1 MDKKRNSKN
10 NFVKRQIKMIPQTY
24 RHNKLGTSKL
34 NNFTVNSISIKSNCH
49 LKDSSEMNSK
59 DFQKNFMNKSN
70 ANNSKNN
77 INKLRKTYKPASH
90 SNKKIYIKIQQKTD
104 LSEYNI
110 ILDRTLD
117 TFDKNKK
124 IKKSLRKKNNTNNN
138 TQKIKITNIGNMK
151 KIRNTTSENRNKIKN
166 KSISDFINVSFGDS
180 SIEINRPKKS
190 ENYIFNNF
198 NGRKSNIPHPYRNTL
213 YDKIYNKEENG
224 VNEIKNRIL
233 KHKIKNRKL
242 KDIQK
247 EFKENKNKLE
257 NAKRIQLYNSINDF
271 MNENENINNEF
282 FRFSKIS
289 KYNNNDL
296 DYLNNKNLFSNGF
309 LDNRNSYSI
318 NHKVG
323 NHILKFDDKNKS
335 VDDKKE
341 KDNNIMSV
349 PCMNCGKM
357 IDINEIDEHSNNCFE
372 VKEEESTMKKN
383 NYISFVENKLKNIY
397 EYVNNLNNLK
407 SLKLIIEQTL
417 SIKNINSYSINE
429 LNKINDNLKYIM
441 EKYYNSTNIFTLLSR
456 VNILLEEKI
465 KYFIKNN
472 IIVNNNKNKI
482 KKLNNSNFPYKNNKA
497 FRNTINCPQINKKLY
512 LNYDNS
518 LDGVISESETMEF
531 FDLKKMERI
540 LDKKK
545 KTDNLDNFVNEAK
558 NKRLFLMEV
567 LKVKYQKISENKL
580 ENLIPPILI
589 WKEAVKKNIKMK
601 NWSKFIF
608 EELNNPNK
616 YLNSREKIKDKKNE
630 NLFNLND
637 K

>member
-1 MDKKRNSKN
+1 MNEKIISKN

-24 RHNKLGTSKL
+24 RHNKLVTSKL

-59 DFQKNFMNKSN
+59 DYFNILINKNNNNNIKSN
-70 ANNSKNN
+70 KLKTAYKKN
-77 INKLRKTYKPASH
+77 SH

-117 TFDKNKK
+117 TFNKNSK
-124 IKKSLRKKNNTNNN
+124 IKKSLKKNNKVNNN
-138 TQKIKITNIGNMK
+138 TKIIKNIENIK
-151 KIRNTTSENRNKIKN
+151 KLRNKSENKNKIKN

-190 ENYIFNNF
+190 ENYLFNNF
-198 NGRKSNIPHPYRNTL
+198 NGRKSSIPHPIRNIL
-213 YDKIYNKEENG
+213 YDKLNNKEEHGINI
-224 VNEIKNRIL
+224 IKNKII
-233 KHKIKNRKL
+233 KHKIKSKKL
-242 KDIQK
+242 KNIQR
-247 EFKENKNKLE
+247 EFNENNNKL
-257 NAKRIQLYNSINDF
+257 KLYNSIKYDKDLNINGF
-271 MNENENINNEF
+271 TNQNENINNEF

-296 DYLNNKNLFSNGF
+296 DYLNNKNKISNDF

-318 NHKVG
+318 NQKIE
-323 NHILKFDDKNKS
+323 NHIIKYDDKNKS

-341 KDNNIMSV
+341 KDNNIIMSV

-357 IDINEIDEHSNNCFE
+357 VNMTKIDEHSNNCFE
-372 VKEEESTMKKN
+372 MKEEEDVTKKH
-383 NYISFVENKLKNIY
+383 NYISFIENKLKNIY
-397 EYVNNLNNLK
+397 EYANNFNNLNNLK
-407 SLKLIIEQTL
+407 LIIEQIL
-417 SIKNINSYSINE
+417 SIKNINSSSIKE
-429 LNKINDNLKYIM
+429 LKEINNNLRYIM
-441 EKYYNSTNIFTLLSR
+441 EKYYNSDNIFTLLSR

-472 IIVNNNKNKI
+472 IIVNKNKV
-482 KKLNNSNFPYKNNKA
+482 KKLDNSNFSFNKNNKVL
-497 FRNTINCPQINKKLY
+497 RNTINGLQINKKSY
-512 LNYDNS
+512 LNHENS
-518 LDGVISESETMEF
+518 IDGVISESETMEY

-545 KTDNLDNFVNEAK
+545 KIDNLDNFVNEAK

-567 LKVKYQKISENKL
+567 LKVKYQKVSENKL

-589 WKEAVKKNIKMK
+589 WKEALKKNIKMK

-616 YLNSREKIKDKKNE
+616 YLNLRGKIKDKKNE
-630 NLFNLND
+630 